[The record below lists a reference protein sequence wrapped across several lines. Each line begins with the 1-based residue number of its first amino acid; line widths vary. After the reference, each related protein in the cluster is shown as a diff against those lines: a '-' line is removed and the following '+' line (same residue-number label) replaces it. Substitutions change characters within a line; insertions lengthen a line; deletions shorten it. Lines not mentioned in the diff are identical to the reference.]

1 MAANAPARAIGI
13 DGCPGG
19 WIGAIL
25 DANGPHW
32 LAAGIDEFRHFTDR
46 TAPDGVIG
54 VDMPIGLV
62 DHGWRACDLLAKT
75 ELGRAHSRVFL
86 TPPRPVVELG
96 HRAPND
102 VVQQLSR
109 SLTGQGV
116 SRQALALSP
125 RILDVDRCLPDE
137 RLIEVHPEISFAEM
151 TGGVLAS
158 KKSPIGEEQR
168 LSALAIGLGNQF
180 DDLTAF
186 IHLRPRAVPINDA
199 LDALAVLWTA
209 LRYRLGRSRSLPEQA
224 ECEGRGVPMRIVV

>member
-1 MAANAPARAIGI
+1 MAANAPARAMGI

-19 WIGAIL
+19 WIGVIL
-25 DANGPHW
+25 DEDGPHW
-32 LAAGIDEFRHFTDR
+32 LTAGIDEFGHFTDR
-46 TAPDGVIG
+46 AAADGVIG

-62 DHGWRACDLLAKT
+62 DEGWRACDLLAKA
-75 ELGRAHSRVFL
+75 ELGKAHARVFM

-102 VVQQLSR
+102 TVQQLSR
-109 SLTGQGV
+109 CLTGQGV

-125 RILDVDRCLPDE
+125 RVLDVDRCLPDD

-151 TGGVLAS
+151 TGGVLAP
-158 KKSPIGEEQR
+158 KKGSIGEAQR
-168 LSALAIGLGNQF
+168 LAALAVNLGDQI

-186 IHLRPRAVPINDA
+186 MNLRPRAVPLNDA

-209 LRYRLGRSRSLPEQA
+209 IRHQRGLSRSLPERA
-224 ECEGRGVPMRIVV
+224 ECDRRGVPMRIVV

>member
-1 MAANAPARAIGI
+1 MAASARAIGV

-25 DANGPHW
+25 DTDGPHW
-32 LAAGIDEFRHFTDR
+32 LTAGVGEFIHFADRAA
-46 TAPDGVIG
+46 ADGVIG

-62 DHGWRACDLLAKT
+62 NGGWRACDLLAKA
-75 ELGRAHSRVFL
+75 ELGRAHSRVFM

-102 VVQQLSR
+102 AVQRLSR

-125 RILDVDRCLPDE
+125 RIRDVDRCVPDE
-137 RLIEVHPEISFAEM
+137 RLIEVHPEISFAQM
-151 TGGVLAS
+151 TGSVLAP
-158 KKSPIGEEQR
+158 KKSARGEQER
-168 LSALAIGLGNQF
+168 LAALSIGLESRI
-180 DDLTAF
+180 DDLDGF
-186 IHLRPRAVPINDA
+186 IRQRPPAVPVNDA

-209 LRYRLGRSRSLPEQA
+209 IRHQHGQSWSLPERA
-224 ECEGRGVPMRIVV
+224 ECDERGVPMRIVI